1 MMCAARRPYG
11 WRLLQKG
18 NILLLAA
25 EFGSGQVLWSMLW
38 FFLFFVWIML
48 IFMIFGDIIRSDDM
62 GGWEKA
68 AWSIFIIIVP
78 FFGIFIYLIVRGGS
92 MHERQAEAAAE
103 GQAAQDTYIR
113 NVAGSGASEA
123 DQLSTLSDL
132 HTAGKLDDSEYASA
146 KAKVLDS

>member
-1 MMCAARRPYG
+1 MMFAARRPSG

-18 NILLLAA
+18 NTLLLAA

-38 FFLFFVWIML
+38 FFLFFMWIML
-48 IFMIFGDIIRSDDM
+48 IFMIFGDIIRSHDM
-62 GGWEKA
+62 GGWAKA

-92 MHERQAEAAAE
+92 MSERQAEAAKSSQE
-103 GQAAQDTYIR
+103 AQQDYIR
-113 NVAGSGASEA
+113 NVAGSGTSEA
-123 DQLSTLSDL
+123 DQLSKLSDL

-146 KAKVLDS
+146 KAKVLGS